1 MSSRWRWGPG
11 WGETG
16 AGRGVGGGEDHLG
29 GSHYYFRETPRKA
42 GRARATYLLSHW
54 LTACW
59 VSFFLVADWPKCQ
72 SRSLGKRYSR
82 LDRGEIGPV
91 PEASLYIGVG
101 TSFHPH
107 PGASINR
114 VRKRTGI
121 EIVGADDKKVK
132 VWKSANLTSSPNP
145 SYTQLG
151 T

>member
-11 WGETG
+11 WGW
-16 AGRGVGGGEDHLG
+16 GRWSEGGG
-29 GSHYYFRETPRKA
+29 S
-42 GRARATYLLSHW
+42 S
-54 LTACW
+54 CW
-59 VSFFLVADWPKCQ
+59 VSLLLPGDASESRTCQGYLPPSPLVNCLLGELFPVADWPKCQ

-82 LDRGEIGPV
+82 LDRGEIGRV

-121 EIVGADDKKVK
+121 EIVGADDEKVK
-132 VWKSANLTSSPNP
+132 VWKSANLTSLPNP